1 MGTAKVSTL
10 LVKRVTGA
18 NAFFPGTVVSLC
30 VPSTHRYL
38 PLCSLRYTLKLC
50 NKTLSD
56 QPPYTIY
63 ARGVR
68 MVTSR
73 SHDRRVLA
81 WESTRVKLV
90 SRCSTS
96 PRGCL
101 VSHPT
106 SISNNAT
113 SRAREAACRV
123 EPVPTHRRVTP
134 GLERMGQ
141 QHIQHYQHPTDHYRH
156 RHDTHTAH
164 ILLVQVRFQA
174 LRFWVYARFVQYA

>member
-30 VPSTHRYL
+30 VPFTHRYL
-38 PLCSLRYTLKLC
+38 PLCSLRYSLKLC

-90 SRCSTS
+90 SRCSPS
-96 PRGCL
+96 PRDCL
-101 VSHPT
+101 VSHPALA
-106 SISNNAT
+106 SNNAT
-113 SRAREAACRV
+113 SRARESACRV
-123 EPVPTHRRVTP
+123 EPAPTFRRATP

-141 QHIQHYQHPTDHYRH
+141 QLIQHYQPPAVRYRH
-156 RHDTHTAH
+156 QQDTHTAH
-164 ILLVQVRFQA
+164 ILLVQVCF
-174 LRFWVYARFVQYA
+174 

>member
-1 MGTAKVSTL
+1 MSTL
-10 LVKRVTGA
+10 LVKRVIGA

-38 PLCSLRYTLKLC
+38 PLCYNILLSFATR
-50 NKTLSD
+50 LSD
-56 QPPYTIY
+56 QPPYAIH

-123 EPVPTHRRVTP
+123 EPVPTHHRVTP
-134 GLERMGQ
+134 GLERMEQ

-156 RHDTHTAH
+156 RQDTHTAH
-164 ILLVQVRFQA
+164 ILLAQVRFQA